1 MAKLHVYA
9 AGVTAG
15 FVILLTGAAAGE
27 AEVLKQ
33 ARPIFYSA
41 LSITGSLE
49 RP

>member
-9 AGVTAG
+9 AGSTAG
-15 FVILLTGAAAGE
+15 FMILLTWVATGE

-41 LSITGSLE
+41 LSTTGSLE
-49 RP
+49 RR

>member
-1 MAKLHVYA
+1 MANLHVYA
-9 AGVTAG
+9 AGGTAG
-15 FVILLTGAAAGE
+15 FMILLTWAAAGE
-27 AEVLKQ
+27 AELLKQ

>member
-9 AGVTAG
+9 AGSTAG
-15 FVILLTGAAAGE
+15 FMILLTWAATGE

>member
-9 AGVTAG
+9 AGSTAG
-15 FVILLTGAAAGE
+15 FMIRLTWAATGE

>member
-9 AGVTAG
+9 TGGTAN
-15 FVILLTGAAAGE
+15 VMILLTWAAAGE